1 MLTYSLETHH
11 KEPLYEQLYQA
22 IKSDILQGQLAA
34 HSKLPSKR
42 QLAKHLGISIVTVE
56 NSYQQLKAE
65 GFIYSKPKRGFF
77 VSKIQLKQDLPQQVI
92 RLVPNQELRSV
103 EKSNKI
109 NLSQNQ
115 INPETFPFATWSKLV
130 RRVLNDYQNKLVQ
143 SAPSQGI
150 WDLRLAISQHL
161 SDYRGMIVDPQQI
174 VIGAGTDYLYTL
186 LLQLFGTDKRIAI
199 ENPGYNKIAR
209 IYEQFEVRLDYLPME
224 ANGISLT
231 ALKNSQA
238 DIVHISPSHQFPTGA
253 VLPINKRYELLSW
266 ASQDD
271 NRFIIEDDF
280 DSEFRFGSRPL
291 PSLQEI
297 DSSGKVI
304 YINTFSKSLVP
315 TLRISYMV
323 LPAQLLPK
331 FQTKL
336 TFYSNTVSNLE
347 QYTLANF
354 IKEGYFEKHLNRMR
368 LFYQRKRDKFINK
381 LMQSPLA
388 SIITIHNE
396 DAGLHFILSLHLEL
410 SDEEICQRAE
420 NHGLTI
426 KPLSYFYHAD
436 KKEASHSFI
445 INFTNISDQEIER
458 IITILTEICI
468 KKD

>member
-1 MLTYSLETHH
+1 
-11 KEPLYEQLYQA
+11 
-22 IKSDILQGQLAA
+22 
-34 HSKLPSKR
+34 
-42 QLAKHLGISIVTVE
+42 
-56 NSYQQLKAE
+56 
-65 GFIYSKPKRGFF
+65 
-77 VSKIQLKQDLPQQVI
+77 
-92 RLVPNQELRSV
+92 
-103 EKSNKI
+103 
-109 NLSQNQ
+109 
-115 INPETFPFATWSKLV
+115 
-130 RRVLNDYQNKLVQ
+130 
-143 SAPSQGI
+143 
-150 WDLRLAISQHL
+150 
-161 SDYRGMIVDPQQI
+161 MIVDPQQI